1 MRRKNWSDVVQVIA
15 GDRQRSGRINEQQG
29 IQENRGVGA
38 WRPWGDIGKIAALLG
53 ERGHVRATEEGV
65 VVAQTFVVQEKEG
78 PVVAIID
85 MRNNDRPAQAG
96 PILVAMEGRD
106 LGLKKFRA
114 SRLSL
119 RRYS

>member
-1 MRRKNWSDVVQVIA
+1 M
-15 GDRQRSGRINEQQG
+15 
-29 IQENRGVGA
+29 
-38 WRPWGDIGKIAALLG
+38 LG

-85 MRNNDRPAQAG
+85 MRNNNRPAQAG

-106 LGLKKFRA
+106 LGLKKVPRVQIVVAQVFIERA
-114 SRLSL
+114 M
-119 RRYS
+119 